1 MKKIFFTI
9 ILLFAITI
17 IANSQNKLTPEL
29 LWKLGR
35 INEMQ
40 LSPDGKT
47 ILYTVT
53 YYNIAEN
60 KGNSDIYSIPSAGGN
75 PVRLT
80 NTKESEFNVMWRP
93 DGKKIAYISTES
105 GSAQIWEMNPDGS
118 NKKQITEIEDGVNGF
133 AYSPSMKNIL
143 FIKDVKL
150 DKTVNDLYPD
160 LPKANAFL
168 INDLMYRHW
177 DAWTNFTYSH
187 VCCASYD
194 TVKKI
199 SEYTDIMKNEKFDS
213 PLTPFGGMEEM
224 TWSPD
229 GKQIAYTCKK
239 LHGKEEALSTN
250 SDIYIYNIDTKQTSN
265 VSEGMPGYDQDAAFS
280 PDGKKIVW
288 SSMKTASYESD
299 KKRIMLYD
307 FATKQHTDLSENF
320 DASSSNFKWDPIDN
334 NVLYFIS
341 GTNATYQIFSINI
354 STKQVTQITK
364 GVHDYTDINVSQFK
378 DEKTKKSQTF
388 LTGAQMS
395 MSAPTE
401 IYKIEKA
408 NNAYV
413 EKQITFTNKAM
424 FDTIKVGKVEQRWI
438 TTTDKK
444 KMLVW
449 VIFPPNF
456 DKTKKYPALLY
467 CEGGPQEAV
476 SQFWSFRWNFQ
487 MMVANDYIVVA
498 PNRRGLPTFGQ
509 EWNDQIA
516 QDYGGQNMK
525 DYLTAIDT
533 VSAEPYVDKDH
544 LGAVG
549 ASYGGYSVYWLAGN
563 HNKRFKAFIA
573 HCGMF
578 DFTSWYGSTEEM
590 WFANH
595 DLGGAYWKK
604 PQPKS
609 YEFSPSNF
617 VGKWDTPILVVEGG
631 NDFRI
636 PYTQGM
642 EAFDAAQLEGIP
654 SEFLYFPEE
663 SHFVLKPQNAVLWQ
677 RTFFA
682 WLDKWLK
689 K

>member
-1 MKKIFFTI
+1 MKKLFVTI
-9 ILLFAITI
+9 LFFAITI
-17 IANSQNKLTPEL
+17 IANAQHKFTPEL

-35 INEMQ
+35 VNEMQ

-47 ILYTVT
+47 IIYTVT
-53 YYNIAEN
+53 YYSVAEN
-60 KGNSDIYSIPSAGGN
+60 KGNSDIYSISANGGT
-75 PVRLT
+75 PVKLT
-80 NTKESEFNVMWRP
+80 NTKESEFNLQWRP
-93 DGKKIAYISTES
+93 DGKKIGYISDAS
-105 GSAQIWEMNPDGS
+105 GSTQLWEMNSDGS
-118 NKKQITEIEDGVNGF
+118 DKKQITEIEDGINGF
-133 AYSPSMKNIL
+133 EYSPAMKNIL
-143 FIKDVKL
+143 FIKDIKL
-150 DKTVNDLYPD
+150 DKNISDIYPD
-160 LPKANAFL
+160 LPKANAYI
-168 INDLMYRHW
+168 INDMMYRHW
-177 DAWTNFTYSH
+177 DTWKGSTYSH
-187 VCCASYD
+187 VCVASYD
-194 TVKKI
+194 STKKI
-199 SEYTDIMKNEKFDS
+199 NVYTDIMKDEKFDS
-213 PLTPFGGMEEM
+213 PLTPFGGMEEI
-224 TWSPD
+224 TWSSD

-239 LHGKEEALSTN
+239 FHGKEEALSTN
-250 SDIYIYNIDTKQTSN
+250 SDIYIYNIDTKQTTN
-265 VSEGMPGYDQDAAFS
+265 ISEGMQGYDQDAAFS

-307 FATKQHTDLSENF
+307 FATKQHTDLSDKF

-334 NVLYFIS
+334 NILYFIS
-341 GTNATYQIFSINI
+341 GTHATYQVFSMNI
-354 STKQVTQITK
+354 TSKQITQITK
-364 GVHDYTDINVSQFK
+364 GVHDYTDIDVALYK
-378 DEKTKKSQTF
+378 DAKSKTQQTVI
-388 LTGAQMS
+388 TGAQMS
-395 MSAPTE
+395 MSMPSE
-401 IYKIEKA
+401 IYRIDKV
-408 NNAYV
+408 NNAYT
-413 EKQITFTNKAM
+413 EKQITFTNKPIY
-424 FDTIKVGKVEQRWI
+424 DTIKIGKVEERWI

-476 SQFWSFRWNFQ
+476 SQFWSYRWNFQ
-487 MMVANDYIVVA
+487 MMAANDYIIVA

-533 VSAEPYVDKDH
+533 VSAEPYVDKAH

-595 DLGGAYWKK
+595 DLGGAYWQS
-604 PQPKS
+604 PRPKS
-609 YEFSPSNF
+609 YDFSPSNF
-617 VGKWDTPILVVEGG
+617 VGRWDTPILVVEGG

-642 EAFDAAQLEGIP
+642 EAFDAAQLQGIP

-663 SHFVLKPQNAVLWQ
+663 SHFVLKPQNAILWQ